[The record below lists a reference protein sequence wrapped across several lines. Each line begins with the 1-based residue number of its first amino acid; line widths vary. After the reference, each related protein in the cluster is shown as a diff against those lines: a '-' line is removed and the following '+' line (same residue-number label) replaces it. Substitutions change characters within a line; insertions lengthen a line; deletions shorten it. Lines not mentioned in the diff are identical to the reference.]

1 MNKKLSIVLIILL
14 STLLILVVGGMIFL
28 MNNSSNILDFKINTI
43 GIHTGLSKK
52 LVDEKEITDAKPLDI
67 EFDAADVFVKVSETN
82 TIKVELYGEDP
93 GEYEITESLDKI
105 KVVLKNKEKNHI
117 KWGFNIKQ
125 NNIKIYLPANY
136 AYMINAKGTAG
147 DISIDDFSSAS
158 LNAELTSG
166 DVEINQINYAT
177 IALKSGDVEIESAYD
192 VKTSATSGD
201 VEIGT
206 VRNLEVSTTT
216 GDVDVSEVDT
226 IKAKTTTGD
235 YTIGIVNVS
244 LDIETT
250 TGDIS
255 ILKANIT
262 NNSRIKATTGDVN
275 INNIGGSIYVDA
287 SASTGDVKVKNSDRK
302 SDVVLNIH
310 TTTGDINVH

>member
-1 MNKKLSIVLIILL
+1 MIINKFIYFIFCHIFFQTYIIDN
-14 STLLILVVGGMIFL
+14 IIANIF
-28 MNNSSNILDFKINTI
+28 DFKIGTI
-43 GIHTGLSKK
+43 GIHTGLSTK
-52 LVDEKEITDAKPLDI
+52 LVDEKEITEAKPLDI
-67 EFDAADVFVKVSETN
+67 EFDAADVVIKTSETN
-82 TIKVELYGEDP
+82 TIKVELYSEDP

-105 KVVLKNKEKNHI
+105 KVVLKNKEKNHV
-117 KWGFNIKQ
+117 KWGWNIKQ

-136 AYMINAKGTAG
+136 AFLINAKGTAG
-147 DISIDDFSSAS
+147 DIKIDDFSSAS
-158 LNAELTSG
+158 FNGELTSG
-166 DVEINQINYAT
+166 DVEIKEINYAT
-177 IALKSGDVEIESAYD
+177 IALRSGDVEIESAYE

-235 YTIGIVNVS
+235 YTIGTVNTS
-244 LDIETT
+244 LNIETT

-262 NNSRIKATTGDVN
+262 TSSRIKATTGDVTVN
-275 INNIGGSIYVDA
+275 TLGDNIYVNGD
-287 SASTGDVKVKNSDRK
+287 ASTGDVKIKNSDRK
-302 SDVVLNIH
+302 SDIELNIH
-310 TTTGDINVH
+310 TTTGDIRVN